1 VSLYFREVGSGPP
14 MIILHGVFGSSD
26 NWFSIGKSFAK
37 NWKVYLVDQRNHGQS
52 FHSDEFNYPVMA
64 NDINTFIQKESIGR
78 PVVVGHSM
86 GGKVAMQLAFN
97 QPNLIKSLVVV
108 DIAPKKYP
116 VHHKQLLDGLLS
128 IDLKNV
134 SSRQDL
140 ELHIS
145 RFENDST
152 VRQFLMKNVGRD
164 QNSNFKWKLNLN
176 SIGNNLEKLS
186 EALDYTNPYQAKM
199 LFIKGDNSD
208 YINNEDEDMIRH
220 AFPNAKIVSIPDA
233 GHWVQADQPEQF
245 IKVVEDFLS
254 DS

>member
-1 VSLYFREVGSGPP
+1 MSLYFREVGSGPP

-52 FHSDEFNYPVMA
+52 FHSDELNYPVMA

-86 GGKVAMQLAFN
+86 GGKVAMQLAVN

-116 VHHKQLLDGLLS
+116 MHHRQLLEGLLS
-128 IDLKNV
+128 IDLKNM

-140 ELHIS
+140 ELRIS
-145 RFENDST
+145 RFENNSA

-164 QNSNFKWKLNLN
+164 QNNNFKWKLNLN
-176 SIGNNLEKLS
+176 SISNNLGKLS
-186 EALDYTNPYQAKM
+186 DALDYIKPYHGRT
-199 LFIKGDNSD
+199 LFIKGENSN
-208 YINNEDEDMIRH
+208 YINNEDEEMIRQV
-220 AFPNAKIVSIPDA
+220 FPNAKIFSIPDA
-233 GHWVQADQPEQF
+233 GHWVQVDQPEQF
-245 IKVVEDFLS
+245 VNIVEDFLS
-254 DS
+254 EP